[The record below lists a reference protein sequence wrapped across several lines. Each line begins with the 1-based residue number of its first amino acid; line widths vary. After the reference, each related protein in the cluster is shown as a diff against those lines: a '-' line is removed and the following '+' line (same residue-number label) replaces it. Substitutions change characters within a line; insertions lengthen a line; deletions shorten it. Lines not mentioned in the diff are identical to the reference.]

1 VTKLGTI
8 TTRGDTCAVRF
19 ERLYDATPQ
28 ELWRALTDPE
38 QLRGWLADV
47 SRDVVAPGAEWEVR
61 FGGEDHAGHWRIREA
76 EEDRVLELDWRWAEE
91 PESVLRF
98 EIVPQPTGG
107 TVLILDHRL
116 LASETASGYGAGWQ
130 SHLEALELLLAGEP
144 SGGAD
149 VWRSRYEALRPLY
162 EERAAAV

>member
-1 VTKLGTI
+1 
-8 TTRGDTCAVRF
+8 
-19 ERLYDATPQ
+19 
-28 ELWRALTDPE
+28 
-38 QLRGWLADV
+38 
-47 SRDVVAPGAEWEVR
+47 VR